1 MPIDPEVAARLAL
14 ALHAIS
20 HGESPGG
27 ALRQAGV
34 TAAEA
39 ESLFQELA
47 PALRALRSE
56 VPGKKKQTEKK
67 KRPAAVGSLEN
78 AVAYS
83 DGGSR
88 GNPGEA
94 ACAVILFDNSGS
106 ELLRRAK
113 RLGKATNNQAEYE
126 GVIYALE
133 LAGQLGTKKLEIKSD
148 SELVVRQL
156 EGTYKV
162 KNLGL
167 KPYYARANSLVDDFR
182 SVSVTHIPRKEN
194 KLADKL
200 VNACLD
206 GKDLPED

>member
-1 MPIDPEVAARLAL
+1 MPIDPEVAARVAV

-20 HGESPGG
+20 HGESPGE

-39 ESLFQELA
+39 ELIFRELA

-56 VPGKKKQTEKK
+56 VPGKKK
-67 KRPAAVGSLEN
+67 KRPAKVGSLED

-94 ACAVILFDNSGS
+94 ACAVILFDGSGS

-113 RLGKATNNQAEYE
+113 RIGKATNNQAEYE

-133 LAGQLGTKKLEIKSD
+133 LASQLGAKKLEVKSD

-162 KNLGL
+162 KNEGL

-182 SVSVTHIPRKEN
+182 SVAVTHIPRKEN

-206 GKDLPED
+206 DKDLPED

>member
-39 ESLFQELA
+39 EVLIRELA

-56 VPGKKKQTEKK
+56 VPGKKKKKK
-67 KRPAAVGSLEN
+67 KRPAEVGSLEN

-94 ACAVILFDNSGS
+94 ACAVILFDSSGG

-162 KNLGL
+162 KNEGL
-167 KPYYARANSLVDDFR
+167 KPYYARANSLVDDSR